1 MPASHDLLLKR
12 PCKLTILLLLPLIM
26 ARSKQTA
33 RKSTGGLPPRKQLA
47 SKAARRWSRSEQSLT
62 PLHRAAIGGNDGIL
76 RALLIKRRANVEKKD
91 NFGQTP
97 LHHVVKNGH
106 LGAVAL
112 LLAHN
117 ASVSS
122 RDTKSFT
129 PLTYAVT
136 HGQLAIFNLLLEN
149 GAVLSTLCSNNRT
162 LLHHAAQHGYI
173 EFSNILLHKGLSLR
187 DQDDDHRVALAYAVY
202 NQHWDLAKLLLKE
215 GRVRWVSTQ
224 SQHEDEENTHSVFPD
239 DDAAVSQMESE
250 SGGGRQNSL
259 AIVARLDRDDLIHRL
274 LDEHGCH
281 LDGVSGERDP
291 LYFAVEGGHQ
301 KCVEVLLSAGA
312 VANKNIGPGTTLL
325 ECAMR
330 LHHHDITVT
339 VEIARF
345 KHISILQEYF
355 HTILPVV
362 QEKYINQ
369 PITQPIPKLVWHIM
383 QSLGTTTMGTRSQTR
398 EANTNHIRDLQDAV
412 VTAIHTSFDA
422 VFFLV
427 GAIKPA
433 IPKNIFTGDPAI
445 CRKAWG
451 RLPSKLNRLEDKD
464 LIACLSKAGFTLSS
478 PVPSFL
484 PPIHSLYDA
493 RDVGS
498 ITEAQRYLQNG
509 REGVDMLGPRN
520 RTPLH
525 AAAQ

>member
-12 PCKLTILLLLPLIM
+12 PCKLTILLLLLLIM

-33 RKSTGGLPPRKQLA
+33 RKSTGGRAPRKQLA
-47 SKAARRWSRSEQSLT
+47 SKAFRKWSRSEQSLT
-62 PLHRAAIGGNDGIL
+62 PLHRAAIGGSDGIL

-97 LHHVVKNGH
+97 LHHAVKNGH

-136 HGQLAIFNLLLEN
+136 HGQLEIFNLLLEN
-149 GAVLSTLCSNNRT
+149 GAVLSTLCSDNRT
-162 LLHHAAQHGYI
+162 LLHHAAQHGHI
-173 EFSNILLHKGLSLR
+173 EFSTILLHKGLSLR
-187 DQDDDHRVALAYAVY
+187 DQDDDHRVALDYAVY

-215 GRVRWVSTQ
+215 GRARWVSTQ
-224 SQHEDEENTHSVFPD
+224 SQHEDEENPHSAFPD

-250 SGGGRQNSL
+250 SGGVRQNSL
-259 AIVARLDRDDLIHRL
+259 AIAVRLGRDDLIHRL

-291 LYFAVEGGHQ
+291 LYFVVEGGHQ

-312 VANKNIGPGTTLL
+312 VANKNIGPGTALL

-339 VEIARF
+339 LLRARIVPHPEIRFDCPHSQVIPLLAIREAGEVAQLLSYTPTLDSLSMWLVEIARF
-345 KHISILQEYF
+345 KHVSILQEYF
-355 HTILPVV
+355 HTVLPVI

-383 QSLGTTTMGTRSQTR
+383 
-398 EANTNHIRDLQDAV
+398 
-412 VTAIHTSFDA
+412 
-422 VFFLV
+422 
-427 GAIKPA
+427 
-433 IPKNIFTGDPAI
+433 
-445 CRKAWG
+445 
-451 RLPSKLNRLEDKD
+451 
-464 LIACLSKAGFTLSS
+464 
-478 PVPSFL
+478 
-484 PPIHSLYDA
+484 
-493 RDVGS
+493 
-498 ITEAQRYLQNG
+498 
-509 REGVDMLGPRN
+509 
-520 RTPLH
+520 
-525 AAAQ
+525 